1 MSAVP
6 PPVPLD
12 YNPYQAPS
20 AELDLPPPAMVLASR
35 WLRLG
40 AAVLDTLMVFA
51 LGVLAAIV
59 LPATQQNQ
67 SMMIA
72 FGGLLA
78 VAAIALL
85 VVNIVGIYRSGQ
97 TLGKRLLG
105 IRVVRS
111 NGERVDFARYMFLR
125 WMAMGLL
132 GAIPL
137 LGPFITLLDMA
148 LIFRDDRKCLHDDFA
163 DTIVILL

>member
-20 AELDLPPPAMVLASR
+20 ADLDLPLPAMTLASR
-35 WLRLG
+35 WQRLG
-40 AAVLDTLMVFA
+40 AAVLDFLMVFGLA
-51 LGVLAAIV
+51 FVAAIV
-59 LPATQQNQ
+59 LPAAQDKPNL
-67 SMMIA
+67 MIA
-72 FGGLLA
+72 LGVLLA

-97 TLGKRLLG
+97 TLGKRLVG